1 MGFERGGGG
10 VGVGDGIGESW
21 SLLILFVVLDDDD
34 DDDDPKAMPWTFP
47 PSYIYMLLKRN
58 WRQIHLRRRNDAVC
72 KYSHCLRTMT

>member
-1 MGFERGGGG
+1 MGFERGGGGVG

-34 DDDDPKAMPWTFP
+34 DDPKAMPWTFP

-58 WRQIHLRRRNDAVC
+58 LRQVHLRRRNDAVC
-72 KYSHCLRTMT
+72 EYSHC

>member
-21 SLLILFVVLDDDD
+21 SLLILFVVLDD